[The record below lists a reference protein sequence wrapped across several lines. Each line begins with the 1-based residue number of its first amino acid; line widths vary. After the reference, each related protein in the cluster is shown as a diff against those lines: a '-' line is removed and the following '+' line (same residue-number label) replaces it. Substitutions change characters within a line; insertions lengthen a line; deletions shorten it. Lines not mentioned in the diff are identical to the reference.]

1 MSAINWHKTLSIS
14 MFYVVVSIILLLLFL
29 FLLMLSIYIYIYI
42 YIYMPV
48 NKIHQNTLHLSA
60 NRSLTLSRV
69 SSKVLVLSSS
79 LWKWNKMNGNKINAK
94 AILLLEYY
102 PLAMSSCRTCFSR
115 TTALSCVR
123 NAAWSDCLTAIRST
137 GFTTTLP
144 QPTTALECP

>member
-1 MSAINWHKTLSIS
+1 MSAINWHKTHSIN
-14 MFYVVVSIILLLLFL
+14 MFYIVVSIILLLLFL
-29 FLLMLSIYIYIYI
+29 FLLMLSIYIY
-42 YIYMPV
+42 MPV
-48 NKIHQNTLHLSA
+48 NKIHQNTLHFSA
-60 NRSLTLSRV
+60 NGSLTLSRV

-123 NAAWSDCLTAIRST
+123 NAAWSDCLMSIRST

-144 QPTTALECP
+144 QPMTALECP

>member
-1 MSAINWHKTLSIS
+1 MSAINWHKTHSIS
-14 MFYVVVSIILLLLFL
+14 MFYIVVSIILLLLFL
-29 FLLMLSIYIYIYI
+29 FLLMLSIYIY
-42 YIYMPV
+42 MPV
-48 NKIHQNTLHLSA
+48 NKIHQNTLHFSA
-60 NRSLTLSRV
+60 NGSLTLSRV
-69 SSKVLVLSSS
+69 SSEVLVLSSS

-123 NAAWSDCLTAIRST
+123 NAAWSDCLMAIRST